1 MPTSPDVRRLVTYV
15 PDVTAEVALPTA
27 DAPRLIRRGLRVA
40 RGLLVDMP
48 DAGQLDAEGS
58 WGLSAMKHPV
68 PLTLGYI
75 HYGYSTLARPGRRQ
89 LLAPLEQ
96 VGDNRA

>member
-27 DAPRLIRRGLRVA
+27 DAPRLIRRASGLPGDCWSTFRT
-40 RGLLVDMP
+40 R
-48 DAGQLDAEGS
+48 AGWTPSGT

-75 HYGYSTLARPGRRQ
+75 HYGYSTLARPGQQQ
-89 LLAPLEQ
+89 LRAPLEQ
-96 VGDNRA
+96 VSNNRA